1 MYTNINRSLFQNF
14 PFHLVTIS
22 PWPILVSF
30 SLLSLTLGAVLSMHG
45 YGSFTFLLGLTSTGL
60 GMLLWFRDI
69 ILEATYLGCHT
80 TQVQKGLTM
89 GVILF
94 IVSEV
99 FAFLSVFW
107 AFFHS
112 SLSPSIEIG
121 GVWPPQGV
129 EALSAFGIPL
139 LNTFLLLSSG
149 SSITYGH
156 HALIKGDRKQA
167 IIGGLLTI
175 VLAIVFTALQ
185 YVEYFNATF
194 TITDSVFGT
203 TFYASTGLHGLTTMA
218 PTKINICALRQS
230 TGDSTS
236 NIRNISNTTMQSS
249 AVENK
254 EKNFIIKLPKKN
266 MYVDKRFIEWFIGFV
281 DAEGNFNISLR
292 NYKDNNYNSLIVTF
306 QIGVHI
312 DDLEVLKFIQ
322 KNLACGKISISE
334 NRCNFFVN
342 DQASLIN
349 IIIPVFN
356 LIKLKSSKYFQFL
369 IFEKAI
375 NLIKNK
381 DHVTPSG
388 RLKIIKF
395 YHEIKNPSLSSPYGT
410 EDQSKNIKIS
420 NYWLGGFVDGDAT
433 FSYGHNRPRFKF
445 ENHVKEYP
453 LFKSI
458 MEYFQSGNVIIKK
471 SRKNRINSNQMVTL
485 EYYNIH
491 FLKNVIIPLF
501 SNFVGSE
508 LKDKQN
514 KFNLLNSKKE
524 KDFYLWS
531 ILVNIYYYGYNTI
544 PEGDSLIRDITNYL
558 NKLSTHKKSTNFIS
572 TEINLTDFNEKYNL
586 LSNIPSPYTIKD
598 GIRFYRNTLKLVSD
612 KIKIVAYHD
621 LNNKFVFSSISEC
634 SRILQIQRD
643 IIKKYLLNGKIYI
656 SPRGHY
662 SFKFYHS

>member
-1 MYTNINRSLFQNF
+1 MLININRNLFQNF

-69 ILEATYLGCHT
+69 ILEATYLGDHT
-80 TQVQKGLTM
+80 TQVQKGLTI

-99 FAFLSVFW
+99 FAFFSVFW

-112 SLSPSIEIG
+112 SLSPNIEIG
-121 GVWPPQGV
+121 GVWPPQGI

-149 SSITYGH
+149 STITYGH
-156 HALIKGDRKQA
+156 HALIKGDRKKA

-175 VLAIVFTALQ
+175 ILAIVFTALQ
-185 YVEYFNATF
+185 YVEYFNASF

-218 PTKINICALRQS
+218 PTKINICRQV
-230 TGDSTS
+230 STS
-236 NIRNISNTTMQSS
+236 NIRKFYYTTMHSS
-249 AVENK
+249 VVENK
-254 EKNFIIKLPKKN
+254 SMEIEKFIIKLPKKN
-266 MYVDKRFIEWFIGFV
+266 IYIDHRFINWFIGFV

-292 NYKDNNYNSLIVTF
+292 NYKDNNYNSLILTF
-306 QIGVHI
+306 QIGLHI

-322 KNLACGKISISE
+322 KNLGCGKISIFE

-349 IIIPVFN
+349 IIIPVLN
-356 LIKLKSSKYFQFL
+356 LIKLKSSKYYQFL
-369 IFEKAI
+369 IFEKAV

-381 DHVTPSG
+381 DHTTPSG
-388 RLKIIKF
+388 KLEIIKL
-395 YHEIKNPSLSSPYGT
+395 YHEIKNPSLYSRSR
-410 EDQSKNIKIS
+410 DIKI
-420 NYWLGGFVDGDAT
+420 NKYWLGGFVDGDAT
-433 FSYGHNRPRFKF
+433 FSSGQNRPRFKF

-458 MEYFQSGNVIIKK
+458 IEYFQFGSINIIKP
-471 SRKNRINSNQMVTL
+471 RKNRINSNQMVTL
-485 EYYNIH
+485 EFNNIH

-501 SNFVGSE
+501 SSAVVSE
-508 LKDKQN
+508 LKDKQD

-524 KDFYLWS
+524 KDFILWS

-544 PEGDSLIRDITNYL
+544 PEGASLARDLTNHL
-558 NKLSTHKKSTNFIS
+558 NKVSTNKKSRKVIS
-572 TEINLTDFNEKYNL
+572 TDLNLTGIDFFERYNL
-586 LSNIPSPYTIKD
+586 LSNIPSPYIIKE
-598 GIRFYRNTLKLVSD
+598 GIRFYRNTVKLVCD
-612 KIKIVAYHD
+612 KNKIIAYRLD
-621 LNNKFVFSSISEC
+621 DGLNNKFVFSSISEC
-634 SRILQIQRD
+634 SRILHIERY
-643 IIKKYLLNGKIYI
+643 IIKKYLLNGEIYI

-662 SFKFYHS
+662 SFKFHLS